1 MRQTYCRA
9 KADPTRSTAP
19 PLLQSSLHD
28 PDPAVRQCAAL
39 ALRQHPSPQVV
50 PDLIDCLAASDRLLA
65 HLAAEALIAAG
76 PDAVPAL
83 LETMQ
88 NGSQAAR
95 LKAVRALALLE
106 DQRAIPILFQA
117 LDDESALVAHWADE
131 GLQRMG
137 VGMSFFKPGA

>member
-1 MRQTYCRA
+1 
-9 KADPTRSTAP
+9 
-19 PLLQSSLHD
+19 
-28 PDPAVRQCAAL
+28 
-39 ALRQHPSPQVV
+39 
-50 PDLIDCLAASDRLLA
+50 
-65 HLAAEALIAAG
+65 
-76 PDAVPAL
+76 
-83 LETMQ
+83 MQ